1 MSVEVALNLQAIK
14 DAVTTARRVIVSEL
28 AQRTADTM
36 RRDVPRVTGTL
47 ARSIRVMTGTDEAY
61 AEATAPYALIV
72 DQRQPYAVAAQQEA
86 FTQLDRIV
94 AAERL

>member
-1 MSVEVALNLQAIK
+1 MSVEVALNLPAIK
-14 DAVTTARRVIVSEL
+14 EAVATARRAIVAEL
-28 AQRTADTM
+28 AQRAADTM
-36 RRDVPRVTGTL
+36 RRDVPQVTGTL
-47 ARSIRVMTGTDEAY
+47 IRVMTGADEAY